1 MTLRIRAL
9 PPFALLVSVALAAG
23 LVVTT
28 AGFAAPT
35 SAANSGATTSST
47 STALNSVESSI
58 LTSLNRDRAARGL
71 RPLRLDLRLADLA
84 GTRAARMASKNT
96 LSHTAAGGDFGPLL
110 YSLLGVPS
118 WSWGEDIGWTGYPYG
133 SQAASSLYSMWRQSS
148 THWAL
153 MMSSRMN
160 YIGVG
165 VAYRSSNHTTWASLV
180 FTESADHTRPVARMT
195 GDGRSGT
202 TISFSWYGA
211 DRPLQSHTAGLKNF
225 DVQYRV
231 DSGSWR
237 LIRSGTTAR
246 SITLSG
252 RARHHTYY
260 LRVQARDNRGNLSGY
275 TTSLH
280 VSVP

>member
-1 MTLRIRAL
+1 MTRRFRAL
-9 PPFALLVSVALAAG
+9 PPFALLVSVALVAG
-23 LVVTT
+23 LAVTT

-35 SAANSGATTSST
+35 SAAASGATTTST
-47 STALNSVESSI
+47 TALNSVESSI
-58 LTSLNRDRAARGL
+58 LTWINRDRAARGL
-71 RPLRLDLRLADLA
+71 RPLRLDLRLSSLAD
-84 GTRAARMASKNT
+84 TRAARMASKNT

-133 SQAASSLYSMWRQSS
+133 SQAASSLYSMWKQSA

-180 FTESADHTRPVARMT
+180 FTESADHTRPVARMA

-202 TISFSWYGA
+202 TISFSWSGA
-211 DRPLQSHTAGLKNF
+211 DRPLQTHTAGLKNF

-237 LIRSGTTAR
+237 VIRSGTTAR